1 MKAPPR
7 LFCATPL
14 QPGASIDLPEA
25 PAHHV
30 ARVLRLGEGDALILF
45 DGRGGQWHA
54 TISHIDKRGVRVALG
69 QHHAREAESPLQLT
83 LLQGIASA
91 DKMDWI
97 IQKAVEL
104 GVTAIAPLLTER
116 TVLKLSP
123 ERAEK
128 RSLHWRNIIISACE
142 QCGRNR
148 LPELF
153 PTETLSTRLARA
165 GAGLRLVL
173 SPKAPTPLAAL
184 PEKLTAAEILIGPEG
199 GLAERE
205 LQETL
210 AAGFTPVSLGP
221 RVLRTETAGLAALAV
236 MQGRWGDWGPHRP

>member
-14 QPGASIDLPEA
+14 QPGASIHLPEA

-30 ARVLRLGEGDALILF
+30 ARVLRLGEGNALILF
-45 DGRGGQWHA
+45 DGRGGEWRA
-54 TISHIDKRGVRVALG
+54 TISHVDKRGVRVALG

-104 GVTAIAPLLTER
+104 GVSAIAPLLTER
-116 TVLKLSP
+116 TLLKLSP

-142 QCGRNR
+142 QCGRTR
-148 LPELF
+148 LPELHA
-153 PTETLSTRLARA
+153 PEPLRARLARA
-165 GAGLRLVL
+165 SAGQRLVL
-173 SPKAPTPLAAL
+173 SPKAQTPLAAL
-184 PEKLTAAEILIGPEG
+184 PGELGAAEILIGPEG

-205 LQETL
+205 LEEAL
-210 AAGFTPVSLGP
+210 AAGFIAVSLGP
-221 RVLRTETAGLAALAV
+221 RVLRTETAGMAALAV
-236 MQGRWGDWGPHRP
+236 MQGRWGDWGLQRP

>member
-14 QPGASIDLPEA
+14 QPGASIYLPEA

-30 ARVLRLGEGDALILF
+30 ARVLRLGEGNALILF
-45 DGRGGQWHA
+45 DGRGGQWCA

-69 QHHAREAESPLQLT
+69 QHNAREAESPLQLT

-104 GVTAIAPLLTER
+104 GVCAIAPLFTER

-128 RSLHWRNIIISACE
+128 RSMHWRNIIVSACE

-148 LPELF
+148 LPQLF
-153 PTETLSTRLARA
+153 PTETLSARLARA
-165 GAGLRLVL
+165 GAGQRLVL

-184 PEKLTAAEILIGPEG
+184 PGKLGAAEILIGPEG

-205 LQETL
+205 LEEAL
-210 AAGFTPVSLGP
+210 AAGFTAVSLGP

-236 MQGRWGDWGPHRP
+236 MQGRWGDWGLHQA